1 MIVIPAIDL
10 MRGQAVRLS
19 QGEADRVTVYDDDP
33 VALASRFAKAGA
45 KRLHIVD
52 LQGAFE
58 GKPAQTELMR
68 SMFSAAHDGG
78 AEIEV
83 GGGIRDAEAVATLV
97 EAGADYVVIGTLA
110 VRHPELAE
118 SLCTRYPSRIVIAA
132 DAKKG
137 MVAVEGWTEA
147 SSLSARALAE
157 AAQSWGA
164 AAVLHTDVERD
175 GMQVGAA
182 VDATRAL
189 QDGLDIPVFASGG
202 VGTLS
207 DLQACAAANLRGV
220 IVGRAL
226 YEGAFSLEEALEQC

>member
-1 MIVIPAIDL
+1 MIVIPAVDL
-10 MRGQAVRLS
+10 MHGNAVRLE
-19 QGEADRVTVYDDDP
+19 QGAADRVTVYDDDP
-33 VALASRFAKAGA
+33 VALAKRFAGAGA
-45 KRLHIVD
+45 KRLHVVD

-58 GKPAQTELMR
+58 GRPAQTELLATIC
-68 SMFSAAHDGG
+68 SAVHDAG
-78 AEIEV
+78 AEVEA
-83 GGGIRDAEAVATLV
+83 GGGIRDADAVARLV

-110 VRHPELAE
+110 VRQPELAE
-118 SLCTRYPSRIVIAA
+118 ALCREYAGRIVIAA
-132 DAKKG
+132 DAKHG

-147 SSLSARALAE
+147 SSLTARALAE

-182 VDATRAL
+182 VDATKAL
-189 QDGLDIPVFASGG
+189 QKGLDIPVFASGG

-207 DLQACAAANLRGV
+207 DLKACAAADLRGV

-226 YEGAFSLEEALEQC
+226 YEGAFSIEEALEQC